1 MATDEKPTRRFD
13 SFGLRPSSAVPARS
27 EPRNA
32 PPIEFPQAERL
43 AVIQGLGDLGYQP
56 AQIELILG
64 GPSMTSIEGLS
75 GRVIRAKSLPK
86 EPDANRPLVVNEP
99 VPGDVQI
106 DRTPPSTSPPQQP
119 LPSPPPP
126 QEVSSGPV
134 IDDRKFPRSVP
145 VASYQ
150 LDIGQA
156 DIIEAVW
163 NNLHGD
169 PNGLKNLADNFEML
183 TKPLQAYLAA
193 AVEAG
198 SIFLVDLN
206 QWVDAFNKAQA
217 KSAKQRKDD
226 DNQRKKTVGSI
237 AGVAASAAN
246 LIPVVGQIIALAIA
260 AGVAISEAILEAF
273 PLPLREGI
281 DQVHDSFEG
290 LDAFWGLSI
299 YYPERSDGNPPPARD
314 VRYSEAKQA
323 VVQDEVAFLLP
334 VPKRLSR
341 YKFTPNVD
349 QFRRAAHEL
358 GLYAGEGN
366 RAVDPL
372 AEVVR

>member
-1 MATDEKPTRRFD
+1 MATDEKPMRRFD
-13 SFGLRPSSAVPARS
+13 SFGLVPSTVAPFRS
-27 EPRNA
+27 ELRSTPA
-32 PPIEFPQAERL
+32 ADLPPSERL
-43 AVIQGLGDLGYQP
+43 AVIQGLGDLGYQA

-75 GRVIRAKSLPK
+75 GKVIRAKSLPMDSGPTSPPIVLYATV
-86 EPDANRPLVVNEP
+86 PDGIQSES
-99 VPGDVQI
+99 
-106 DRTPPSTSPPQQP
+106 TPPSPQPQPQPPPQQ
-119 LPSPPPP
+119 S
-126 QEVSSGPV
+126 QEGSAAAA

-145 VASYQ
+145 IGSYQ

-156 DIIEAVW
+156 DIIDAVW

-169 PNGLKNLADNFEML
+169 PNGLRNLADNFEML

-198 SIFLVDLN
+198 GIFLVDLN
-206 QWVDAFNKAQA
+206 RWVDEFNKAQA
-217 KSAKQRKDD
+217 KSAKQRKED

-281 DQVHDSFEG
+281 DQVHDSLEG
-290 LDAFWGLSI
+290 LDAFWGLSS
-299 YYPERSDGNPPPARD
+299 YYPERSDGNPPPSRD
-314 VRYSEAKQA
+314 ERYREIKQA

-341 YKFTPNVD
+341 YKFTPHID

-358 GLYAGEGN
+358 GLYSGEGN

-372 AEVVR
+372 AEVIR